1 MFRSSKS
8 GAIAGCMVL
17 EGIIKRNAP
26 VRILRDQVVIFEST
40 LESLRRFKD
49 DVAEVRSGMECGLA
63 VKNYND
69 IKSGDRL
76 EVFERVTV
84 QPE

>member
-1 MFRSSKS
+1 
-8 GAIAGCMVL
+8 MVL
-17 EGIIKRNAP
+17 EGTIKRNAP

-49 DVAEVRSGMECGLA
+49 DVAEVRAGMECGLA